1 MNFPLL
7 SIFSN
12 IRFLDVLDILL
23 VAYLIYKLY
32 YFFRGT
38 VGLKIL
44 FAVLL
49 IFIFWKIV
57 STLQMVM
64 LTEFFGAFVGVGIV
78 LMVVVFQP
86 EIREFL
92 LRIGNNIKIFTR
104 SENGKHKFRFF
115 ATSPGDLKPDLDC
128 VLRAIQNMSKTKTGA
143 LIVITRTNT
152 LENYIKTGTLIHSVV
167 NDRLIESIFF
177 KNSPLH
183 DGAMIISKKN
193 IIAAGVILPVSTSSK
208 ISKEYGLRHRAA
220 MGIAEETDAIA
231 IVVSEETGEIA
242 LCKDR
247 TFKSHLTIIE
257 LKEILEK
264 VFLD

>member
-1 MNFPLL
+1 MNFSLL

-23 VAYLIYKLY
+23 VAYLIYQLY
-32 YFFRGT
+32 YLFRGT

-49 IFIFWKIV
+49 FFIFWKIV
-57 STLQMVM
+57 SALQMVM
-64 LTEFFGAFVGVGIV
+64 LTELFGAFVGVGIV
-78 LMVVVFQP
+78 LIVVVFQP

-92 LRIGNNIKIFTR
+92 LMIGNIKIFKR
-104 SENGKHKFRFF
+104 IENGKHKFRFF
-115 ATSPGDLKPDLDC
+115 STSQGDLKPDLEC
-128 VLRAIQNMSKTKTGA
+128 VLRASQNMSKTKTGA

-152 LENYIKTGTLIHSVV
+152 LENYIKTGTLINSVV

-220 MGIAEETDAIA
+220 MGIAEETDAVA